1 MFTRISQLSSP
12 SVLSQCICL
21 NWLAL
26 RNSLHV
32 AHTGVCEKV
41 NPFVQALALQ
51 SSSRSCSLAPDL
63 VLREPI
69 FQMAVFSGGVFFSQ
83 TPLCFI
89 SVLGCRHRVASRIR
103 AVWTRELNS
112 VRIGYLSNGAW
123 GGSRMQTAPPS
134 PSKKLGFISCPDSE
148 PALLFWRGWIPVVFL
163 VHSPS
168 SILSSRDHWPA
179 KGEPR
184 KGNALKVAFK
194 SLKSDL
200 KVT

>member
-1 MFTRISQLSSP
+1 MIEAGCSPLAKKGPLIASLCWLAHLTLVWCNSCRMFTRISQLSSP

-112 VRIGYLSNGAW
+112 VRIGYLSNGA
-123 GGSRMQTAPPS
+123 
-134 PSKKLGFISCPDSE
+134 
-148 PALLFWRGWIPVVFL
+148 
-163 VHSPS
+163 
-168 SILSSRDHWPA
+168 
-179 KGEPR
+179 
-184 KGNALKVAFK
+184 
-194 SLKSDL
+194 
-200 KVT
+200 